1 MGTIIAFHGMNH
13 HMGSIGYFRKAIETM
28 PRDDLDAV
36 IDERVRYT
44 IQYAHD
50 HSPFYRKW
58 FKKNSIDIREIREHE
73 DLLKLPIISG
83 QTIRNNQPPFTDSF
97 EFLSAHMDEIY
108 TIHETSGTTGN
119 PKSFFLTWQDW
130 LRYSEKYARIFRSY
144 GISRGDRVIVCA
156 SYGMNVGANMMTL
169 AARRTGTTIIPAGKC
184 TFPIRVIRNYRPTVV
199 IGSVFKL
206 IRLARRL
213 EADGIDPKESG
224 IERLVVGGES
234 FAEASRVYLSN
245 LWDCEVYNTYG
256 STEGTMCGEC
266 VAKAGLH
273 VPEDLIHMDLYSP
286 RMDRFVPDGEYG
298 RIILTKLLPV
308 GERCGT
314 LLINYDTEDATA
326 VVSRDRCACGRTSLR
341 IKTPEREGERFF
353 VEDRSFNRVDIE
365 RGVFQPDNMQ
375 YLTGEYEAFLYGGRE
390 TDSTVIRVSLE
401 CNDPANTDTEGIQET
416 FRKAFFRLKPEL
428 REQYINGTFEM
439 LFHFTGPGELELYK
453 VQGRPKRV
461 VDRR

>member
-1 MGTIIAFHGMNH
+1 M
-13 HMGSIGYFRKAIETM
+13 R
-28 PRDDLDAV
+28 
-36 IDERVRYT
+36 
-44 IQYAHD
+44 
-50 HSPFYRKW
+50 
-58 FKKNSIDIREIREHE
+58 
-73 DLLKLPIISG
+73 
-83 QTIRNNQPPFTDSF
+83 
-97 EFLSAHMDEIY
+97 Y

-119 PKSFFLTWQDW
+119 PKAFFLIWLDW

-184 TFPIRVIRNYRPTVV
+184 TFPIRMIRNYRPTVV

-234 FAEASRVYLSN
+234 FAEASRRYPSN
-245 LWDCEVYNTYG
+245 LRDCEVYNTYG

-314 LLINYDTEDATA
+314 LLINYDIEDATA
-326 VVSRDRCACGRTSLR
+326 VVSRDRCTCGRDSASDQDTR
-341 IKTPEREGERFF
+341 
-353 VEDRSFNRVDIE
+353 
-365 RGVFQPDNMQ
+365 
-375 YLTGEYEAFLYGGRE
+375 AGG
-390 TDSTVIRVSLE
+390 
-401 CNDPANTDTEGIQET
+401 
-416 FRKAFFRLKPEL
+416 
-428 REQYINGTFEM
+428 
-439 LFHFTGPGELELYK
+439 
-453 VQGRPKRV
+453 
-461 VDRR
+461 

>member
-1 MGTIIAFHGMNH
+1 MSRT
-13 HMGSIGYFRKAIETM
+13 GYFREQIETM

-44 IQYAHD
+44 IQYAVD

-58 FKKNSIDIREIREHE
+58 FREHGIDTSSIREHE
-73 DLLKLPIISG
+73 DLLGLPIISG
-83 QTIRNNQPPFTDSF
+83 TTIRNNQPPITNDFQ
-97 EFLSAHMDEIY
+97 FLSSRMDEIY
-108 TIHETSGTTGN
+108 TIHETSGTSGV

-144 GISRGDRVIVCA
+144 GISRGDRIVVCA
-156 SYGMNVGANMMTL
+156 SYGMNVGATMMTL
-169 AARRTGTTIIPAGKC
+169 AARRTGSTIIPEGKC
-184 TFPIRVIRNYRPTVV
+184 TFPLRVIKNYRPTVV

-213 EADGIDPKESG
+213 EAEGIDPQKTS

-234 FAEASRVYLSN
+234 FAEASRKYLSR
-245 LWDCEVYNTYG
+245 LWGCEVYNTYG

-266 VAKAGLH
+266 YAKAGLH
-273 VPEDLIHMDLYSP
+273 VPEDLIHMDLYNP
-286 RMDRFVPDGEYG
+286 RMDHFVRDGEYG

-365 RGVFQPDNMQ
+365 RGVFQEENMD

-390 TDSTVIRVSLE
+390 TESTILRVSLE
-401 CNDPANTDTEGIQET
+401 CKDPSSVDAESIQEI

-428 REQYINGTFEM
+428 REPYISGTLEI

>member
-1 MGTIIAFHGMNH
+1 MGEP
-13 HMGSIGYFRKAIETM
+13 GYFREKIETM

-44 IQYAHD
+44 IQYAND

-58 FKKNSIDIREIREHE
+58 FREHAIDISRIREHE
-73 DLLKLPIISG
+73 DLLDLPIISG
-83 QTIRNNQPPFTDSF
+83 STIRNNQPPITDSF
-97 EFLSAHMDEIY
+97 QFLSANMDEIY
-108 TIHETSGTTGN
+108 TIHETSGTSGN

-144 GISRGDRVIVCA
+144 GISKGDRIVVCA
-156 SYGMNVGANMMTL
+156 SYGMNVGATMMTL
-169 AARRTGTTIIPAGKC
+169 AARRTGSTIIPEGKC

-213 EADGIDPKESG
+213 SAEGIDPLESG

-234 FAEASRVYLSN
+234 FAEAARIYLKS
-245 LWDCEVYNTYG
+245 LWNCEIYNTYG

-273 VPEDLIHMDLYSP
+273 VPEDLIHMDLYNP
-286 RMDRFVPDGEYG
+286 RMDHFVPDGSYG

-326 VVSRDRCACGRTSLR
+326 VVSRDRCACGRTSVR
-341 IKTPEREGERFF
+341 IKTPEREGERFWI
-353 VEDRSFNRVDIE
+353 EDRSFNRVDVE
-365 RGVFQPDNMQ
+365 RGVFQPENMV

-390 TDSTVIRVSLE
+390 TDSTVLRVSLE
-401 CNDPANTDTEGIQET
+401 CHDPASSDTEEIKEI
-416 FRKAFFRLKPEL
+416 FLKAFFRYKSEL
-428 REQYINGTFEM
+428 RELYISGSLEI

-453 VQGRPKRV
+453 VKGRPKRV